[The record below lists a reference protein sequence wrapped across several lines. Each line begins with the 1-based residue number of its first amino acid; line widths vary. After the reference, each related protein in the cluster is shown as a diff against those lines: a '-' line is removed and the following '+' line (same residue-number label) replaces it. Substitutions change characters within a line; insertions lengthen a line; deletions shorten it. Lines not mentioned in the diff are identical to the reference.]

1 MIGKI
6 GTVLGQ
12 HDINIAFMNLGRR
25 EKKGEAMVI
34 LSVDSP
40 VPPGVVA
47 ELQKATEA
55 TFARALHLPSA

>member
-12 HDINIAFMNLGRR
+12 HDINIAFMSLGRR
-25 EKKGEAMVI
+25 AKKGEAMVV

-40 VPPGVVA
+40 VPAPVVE
-47 ELQKATEA
+47 ELRLATEA
-55 TFARALHLPSA
+55 TFIQALHLRSA